1 MSYSV
6 QYRIGGVTYNLSSY
20 DPTTGIDM
28 QYIGA
33 LNLGGAPLHA
43 ITTRGALQQGDT
55 MLDFRLDPR
64 IITLIWYVSESS
76 LSDLTTTLDK
86 YHQIFTPSMSLGTLI
101 ITRDDGTQRAI
112 DCYYIGGLDD
122 NIDPKM
128 LAVRLP
134 VQLRCP
140 DPTWYDPT
148 QQIVSMVS
156 GVDGTPTPYPY
167 IIPVTYGSALT
178 QTVSVSYTGTW
189 RSFPI
194 IEATGPITGFSITND
209 STGENISLSS
219 AIPAGSTYRFNLLYG
234 YKTVTDQ
241 TGANKIATV
250 TSGSDLATFSI
261 ESAPAVPGG
270 VNSLTITGT
279 GGTSASAVSLY
290 YYTRYH
296 GI

>member
-1 MSYSV
+1 MSYGV
-6 QYRIGGVTYNLSSY
+6 TYTIGGITYNLSGY
-20 DPTTGIDM
+20 DAATGIQM
-28 QYIGA
+28 QYIGG

-43 ITTRGALQQGDT
+43 ITSRGALQQGDT
-55 MLDFRLDPR
+55 QLDFRLDPR
-64 IITLIWYVSESS
+64 IITLAWAVHRDS
-76 LSDLTTTLDK
+76 LAELTDALDK
-86 YHQIFTPSMSLGTLI
+86 YHQIFTPSNVLGRLT

-122 NIDPKM
+122 DIDPKSYS
-128 LAVRLP
+128 LRLP

-140 DPTWYDPT
+140 DPTWYDPN
-148 QQIVSMVS
+148 QQTVQMVS

-189 RSFPI
+189 RSYPI

-209 STGENISLSS
+209 STGDNISLSS

-270 VNSLTITGT
+270 TNSLTITGT

>member
-1 MSYSV
+1 MSYGV
-6 QYRIGGVTYNLSSY
+6 TYTIGGITYNLSGY
-20 DPTTGIDM
+20 DATTGIQM
-28 QYIGA
+28 QYIGG

-43 ITTRGALQQGDT
+43 ITSRGALQQGDT
-55 MLDFRLDPR
+55 QLDFRLDPR
-64 IITLIWYVSESS
+64 IITLAWAVHRDS
-76 LSDLTTTLDK
+76 LAELTDALDK
-86 YHQIFTPSMSLGTLI
+86 YHQIFTPSNVLGRLT
-101 ITRDDGTQRAI
+101 ITRDNGTQRAI

-122 NIDPKM
+122 DIDPKTYS
-128 LAVRLP
+128 LRLP

-148 QQIVSMVS
+148 QQTVQMVN

-189 RSFPI
+189 RSYPI

-209 STGENISLSS
+209 STGDSISLSS
-219 AIPAGSTYRFNLLYG
+219 AIPAASTYRFNLLYG

-261 ESAPAVPGG
+261 EAAPAVPGG
-270 VNSLTITGT
+270 TNSLTITGT
-279 GGTSASAVSLY
+279 GGTAASAVSLY

>member
-1 MSYSV
+1 MSYIV

-20 DPTTGIDM
+20 DPTTEIDM
-28 QYIGA
+28 QYIGG

-55 MLDFRLDPR
+55 QLDFRLDPR
-64 IITLIWYVSESS
+64 IITLIWYVSGST
-76 LSDLTTTLDK
+76 LSELISILDK

-112 DCYYIGGLDD
+112 DCYYIGGLDND
-122 NIDPKM
+122 IDPKIYA
-128 LAVRLP
+128 LRLP

-140 DPTWYDPT
+140 DPTWYDPS
-148 QQIVSMVS
+148 QQVINMVS

-167 IIPVTYGSALT
+167 VLPVTYGSALNLT
-178 QTVSVSYTGTW
+178 KSVSYTGTW

-194 IEATGPITGFSITND
+194 IEATGPITGFSIIND
-209 STGENISLSS
+209 STGDTISLSS

-234 YKTVTDQ
+234 NKTVFDQ
-241 TGANKIATV
+241 TGTNKIATV

-261 ESAPAVPGG
+261 EAAPAVPGG
-270 VNSLTITGT
+270 TNSLTISGT

>member
-1 MSYSV
+1 MV

-28 QYIGA
+28 QYIGG

-64 IITLIWYVSESS
+64 IITLIWYVSGNT
-76 LSDLTTTLDK
+76 LSALTAQLDK
-86 YHQIFTPSMSLGTLI
+86 YHQIFAPSMTLGTLI
-101 ITRDDGTQRAI
+101 ITRDDGTVRAI
-112 DCYYIGGLDD
+112 DNYYIGGLDND
-122 NIDPKM
+122 IDPKIYA
-128 LAVRLP
+128 LRLP

-140 DPTWYDPT
+140 DPTWYDPS
-148 QQIVSMVS
+148 QQVVSMVS
-156 GVDGTPTPYPY
+156 GVSGTPTPYPY
-167 IIPVTYGSALT
+167 VIPVTYGSALN

-189 RSFPI
+189 RSYPI

-219 AIPAGSTYRFNLLYG
+219 AIPAGSTYRFDLRYG
-234 YKTVTDQ
+234 YKTVRDQ
-241 TGANKIATV
+241 TNVNKIATV

-270 VNSLTITGT
+270 VNALSISGT
-279 GGTSASAVSLY
+279 GGTAASAVSLY